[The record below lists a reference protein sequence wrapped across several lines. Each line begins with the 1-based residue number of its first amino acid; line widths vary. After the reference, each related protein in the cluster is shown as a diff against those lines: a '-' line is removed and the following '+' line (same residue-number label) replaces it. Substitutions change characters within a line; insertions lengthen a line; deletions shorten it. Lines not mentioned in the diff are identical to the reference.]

1 MSLGCPP
8 LLAEAVAEEQRLLEK
23 GNNVVKNFVEDYC
36 LRKRVESINCEI
48 YFPKE
53 RDY

>member
-1 MSLGCPP
+1 MSPGCPP

-23 GNNVVKNFVEDYC
+23 GNNVVENFVDDYC
-36 LRKRVESINCEI
+36 LRKRVELINCQI
-48 YFPKE
+48 YFSKE